1 MTLHPDGTVEG
12 TPDELA
18 AYQTARE
25 RMQCLPLPNPGDSA
39 GPWKTKPAKPW
50 IGDDPDPAPYWVTQR
65 GALPKKLFLC
75 DTCRAKLARGEQALC
90 GCVILERDGVR
101 M

>member
-12 TPDELA
+12 TPEELA

-25 RMQCLPLPNPGDSA
+25 RMLRLPLPGPGN
-39 GPWKTKPAKPW
+39 PWKPKPADRW
-50 IGDDPDPAPYWVTQR
+50 IGNDPGPTPYWVTQR

-75 DTCRAKLARGEQALC
+75 